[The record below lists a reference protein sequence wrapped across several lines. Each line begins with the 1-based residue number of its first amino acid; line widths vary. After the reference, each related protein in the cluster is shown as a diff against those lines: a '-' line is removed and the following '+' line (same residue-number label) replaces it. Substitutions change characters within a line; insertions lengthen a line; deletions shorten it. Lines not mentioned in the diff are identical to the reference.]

1 MTTGSAFVRGAAA
14 TGDLAPDAE
23 LEEELE
29 EAPGEELDEEPDEEL
44 DAAPD
49 TRARAAPG
57 EALSRPR
64 ARLETAEEAV
74 SVASCCL
81 FSCFIAVVA
90 CLLPCVAS
98 LAAVLSGCSA
108 GVGGAPALSS
118 SALLPA
124 PAPCS

>member
-14 TGDLAPDAE
+14 TGDLALD
-23 LEEELE
+23 
-29 EAPGEELDEEPDEEL
+29 EELDEELDEAL

-57 EALSRPR
+57 DASSRPR

-74 SVASCCL
+74 SVASCCCL
-81 FSCFIAVVA
+81 FSCFLAVVA

-98 LAAVLSGCSA
+98 FAPVLSGCSA

-118 SALLPA
+118 SAPLPA
-124 PAPCS
+124 PAPRS